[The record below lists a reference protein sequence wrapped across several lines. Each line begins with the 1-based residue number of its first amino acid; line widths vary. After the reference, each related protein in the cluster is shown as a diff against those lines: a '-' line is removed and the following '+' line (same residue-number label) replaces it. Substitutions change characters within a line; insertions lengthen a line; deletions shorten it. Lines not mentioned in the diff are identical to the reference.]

1 MATTN
6 QSAHCQVPS
15 LLSKVSVSINHF
27 NPLLFILFF
36 RRIQRIDTA
45 EDDDK
50 SGVFVA
56 EAGPIIEWTNG
67 AGNEAVVEDIMLNTN
82 VSLFIFLKLQ
92 CKHYIA

>member
-1 MATTN
+1 MSRN
-6 QSAHCQVPS
+6 VYGQLKSP
-15 LLSKVSVSINHF
+15 LL
-27 NPLLFILFF
+27 LLFITVILLC

-82 VSLFIFLKLQ
+82 VSLFIFIHCIDYFRQNL
-92 CKHYIA
+92 